1 MSKNEFVLEDGRK
14 AEEIKTV
21 KEDVVIKEIYAEP
34 KPVEAEKKLIKRV
47 VERRPCGYEKEIE
60 IYDENT
66 GEVTRIV
73 EKQDFVTKQEVEQ
86 MIKEIC
92 QINNSCCQK
101 EVNYIK
107 KSEDLTSA
115 KKMLEEKVVS
125 KKNNYGNYIFI
136 GIIAVQILALLW
148 VLLN

>member
-21 KEDVVIKEIYAEP
+21 KEDVVVKEIYAEP

-60 IYDENT
+60 IYDETT
-66 GEVTRIV
+66 GEVTKIV

-92 QINNSCCQK
+92 QINNSCQK

-125 KKNNYGNYIFI
+125 KKNNYGNYIFV
-136 GIIAVQILALLW
+136 GIIVIQILALLW